1 MRARRT
7 NLIAILLLAGAS
19 DASATAVEAEMQM
32 HRAVYELSLVRSQA
46 VSDVA
51 GIEGRMVV
59 EWRGGRECG
68 GYTSLQRVVT
78 TVTGESDVSVRN
90 DVRLSTWEAADG
102 GEFRFERVEYVNG
115 QLVDSE
121 SGIALRA
128 DEAGPVR
135 VTREGQLPLEMPGE
149 VLFPVAYNLQLMA
162 AARAGRQRFS
172 APIFD
177 GTEETENPTNAF
189 IGKALAVPED
199 ALSAALSGSAVR
211 PLSEMTAWP
220 VRLGY
225 FDRDAREG
233 LPNFEMGY
241 VLLSNGVSASLVLDY
256 DDVVMKGRLTELHF
270 FTAGSC

>member
-1 MRARRT
+1 MRTTSSSFVAV
-7 NLIAILLLAGAS
+7 LLWTVAMHSTA
-19 DASATAVEAEMQM
+19 AAVEAELQM
-32 HRAVYELSLVRSQA
+32 HRAVYELSLGRSQA

-68 GYTSLQRVVT
+68 GYTSMQRVVT
-78 TVTGESDVSVRN
+78 QVTGDEDRAVSN

-102 GEFRFERVEYVNG
+102 GEFRFTRTEYVNG
-115 QLVDSE
+115 QLVETE
-121 SGIALRA
+121 SGIARRA
-128 DEAGPVR
+128 APKGA
-135 VTREGQLPLEMPGE
+135 VTVEREGLPPIEIPGE

-162 AARAGRQRFS
+162 AAKAGRQLFS

-177 GTEETENPTNAF
+177 GTEEGENPTNAF
-189 IGKALAVPED
+189 IGKTLAIPDD
-199 ALSAALSGSAVR
+199 ALSAAVSGSVA
-211 PLSEMTAWP
+211 PLLSEMTARP
-220 VRLGY
+220 VRLSY

-256 DDVVMKGRLTELHF
+256 DDVVMNGRLSEVHYF
-270 FTAGSC
+270 AAGSC